1 LLIAIKYKLV
11 FRLQQFSNYNDE
23 LLTKLIHQETPHIIK
38 CMKNAISIS
47 EDSLEASLEE
57 TLKILTT
64 ISKMASYYE
73 ISTIVKIALK
83 YLRDNWKHFT
93 NSRID
98 SVATDLAV
106 TLLNHE
112 DKNVYHI
119 AYIECHVLVKSIL
132 GVKYNE
138 DKLSW
143 ENLLFLLKPEVLT
156 LIICDGAT
164 SKDTEVIKIACFS
177 FMRAFSF
184 ICFLLFHIGRRT
196 LYYIKLLC
204 T

>member
-1 LLIAIKYKLV
+1 
-11 FRLQQFSNYNDE
+11 
-23 LLTKLIHQETPHIIK
+23 
-38 CMKNAISIS
+38 MKNAISIS

-132 GVKYNE
+132 GVKHNV

-164 SKDTEVIKIACFS
+164 SKDIEVKRYLI
-177 FMRAFSF
+177 MH
-184 ICFLLFHIGRRT
+184 FLLYVVSYSLLYIT
-196 LYYIKLLC
+196 LLYNILKSYYVYSVVIEF
-204 T
+204 TN